1 MYSEDGIPEGLDEA
15 AIVDE
20 DLDPHDVFEEETA
33 GVEVHPASTVQNDE
47 AGDDPAV
54 PKVLLEAMGVSDPEG
69 DKIPSRMFE
78 VSTLRNIVSEDSE
91 LPDLVIAR
99 GSQAVTEYK
108 TPAMFPESGTG
119 ACAATMCQN
128 GQVPR
133 MNDKDMC
140 DAGTTNLDKHSLACR
155 YFSASAMFR
164 SAVAPSRQLLHRST
178 CKTHIINA
186 RRLPTQ
192 QQARHFSPITALGDQ
207 ILSVGNVLSQVPL
220 PEFIGPYTAGIVL
233 STLAIRT
240 AVTLPVFFWTRKRV
254 ARQRDIVIPKIIEWR
269 KPFAAKLAAEAKT
282 KPNPKEW
289 FESEF
294 KTAAIAYRAQLLKE
308 HKCQPFYTALA
319 TPLTLIPTIVLTSLA
334 IRSICVMPDTPLY
347 FEKFLSDV
355 PLALPD
361 ATGFFPLAVGM
372 LSLTSLELARKFA
385 RERAGE
391 FKESEWAKQHVKKN
405 AAVAAAGKKN
415 TGGKQTVST
424 LVQSPS
430 GKWEVV
436 QTTARP
442 KAPKDTALDK
452 MASQDKAAVDPE
464 ISRFSKISG
473 AIGRGGAVLMIG
485 VSMWSPGTFLGRWY
499 DKRFAARA
507 SLPPSQP

>member
-1 MYSEDGIPEGLDEA
+1 
-15 AIVDE
+15 
-20 DLDPHDVFEEETA
+20 
-33 GVEVHPASTVQNDE
+33 
-47 AGDDPAV
+47 
-54 PKVLLEAMGVSDPEG
+54 
-69 DKIPSRMFE
+69 
-78 VSTLRNIVSEDSE
+78 
-91 LPDLVIAR
+91 
-99 GSQAVTEYK
+99 
-108 TPAMFPESGTG
+108 
-119 ACAATMCQN
+119 MCQN

-133 MNDKDMC
+133 MNDK
-140 DAGTTNLDKHSLACR
+140 TS
-155 YFSASAMFR
+155 
-164 SAVAPSRQLLHRST
+164 
-178 CKTHIINA
+178 
-186 RRLPTQ
+186 
-192 QQARHFSPITALGDQ
+192 
-207 ILSVGNVLSQVPL
+207 
-220 PEFIGPYTAGIVL
+220 
-233 STLAIRT
+233 
-240 AVTLPVFFWTRKRV
+240 TRKRV
-254 ARQRDIVIPKIIEWR
+254 ARQRDIAIPKIIEWR
-269 KPFAAKLAAEAKT
+269 KPFAAEAKT

-308 HKCQPFYTALA
+308 HRCQPFYTALA
-319 TPLTLIPTIVLTSLA
+319 TPLTLIPTIVLTALA

-355 PLALPD
+355 LLALSD
-361 ATGFFPLAVGM
+361 ATEFFPLAVGM
-372 LSLTSLELARKFA
+372 LSLASLELTRKFA

-405 AAVAAAGKKN
+405 AAAAAAGKKN
-415 TGGKQTVST
+415 TGGKQAVST

-452 MASQDKAAVDPE
+452 MASQDKAALDPE

-485 VSMWSPGTFLGRWY
+485 VSMWSPGAPTLCWATSSCFSITQTFLGRWY
-499 DKRFAARA
+499 DKRFTARA